1 VIAATSGVLA
11 NSRSFQ
17 VPGED
22 RTFDVALVLGGGNA
36 LGAYQAGAY
45 EALHDHGLLPDRVV
59 GASAGSINGAII
71 CGNPV
76 EHRVAKLRAW
86 WNPGLEGAARAAN
99 GGMFDEARRTAVA
112 LWTFATGKTGLF
124 APRHVFGPMWN
135 PFGNDEPASL
145 YDTTPLRQSLPGVI
159 DFDLLN
165 NGVPHFSA
173 TAVDIETG
181 EDVIFDAGDHHI
193 TPDHLRASSALLP
206 AFPSVEIDGRL
217 LADAGVSANL
227 PLDVVLQTPPDR
239 PLLCIA
245 LDLLPLRGT
254 RPQTLGETVTR
265 MQDLMFATQ
274 SRRAI
279 AAWQAIYGERVRAG
293 SPAQVT
299 LLHIAYSG
307 EGREV
312 SGKAFDFSPESAAA
326 RWRSGYQ
333 DVTRALAALPAGEL
347 GVRAP
352 GLSVFT
358 LSGEVRD
365 LGRVEWQLAPTKFSG
380 RSDAAAPAMQPA

>member
-1 VIAATSGVLA
+1 MPSD
-11 NSRSFQ
+11 
-17 VPGED
+17 D

-45 EALHDHGLLPDRVV
+45 QALHEHGLLPDRVV

-71 CGNPV
+71 CGNPA
-76 EHRVAKLRAW
+76 ERRIAQLRSW
-86 WNPGLEGAARAAN
+86 WNPGPDTAARAAN
-99 GGMFDEARRTAVA
+99 GGLFDEARRTGAA

-124 APRHVFGPMWN
+124 APRNIFGPMWN

-145 YDTTPLRQSLPGVI
+145 YDTTPLRQSLQGVI

-165 NGVPHFSA
+165 CGVPHFSA
-173 TAVDIETG
+173 TAVDIATG
-181 EDVIFDAGDHHI
+181 EDVIFAAGDHRI

-206 AFPSVEIDGRL
+206 AFPPVEIDGRL

-227 PLDVVLQTPPDR
+227 PLDSVLQTPPDR

-279 AAWQAIYGERVRAG
+279 AAWQAIYGERARAG
-293 SPAQVT
+293 APARVT

-307 EGREV
+307 EGQEV

-326 RWRSGYQ
+326 RWRAGYR
-333 DVTRALAALPAGEL
+333 DLARALAALPGGEPDT
-347 GVRAP
+347 RAP

-358 LSGEVRD
+358 LSGEARD
-365 LGRVEWQLAPTKFSG
+365 LDRVEWHLAPTPFAG
-380 RSDAAAPAMQPA
+380 GSDAAAPVMHPA